1 MKKKYSRVLL
11 KLSGEALSGGEKGI
25 LSDTMLKNVAEK
37 VVLLVKSG
45 IQVSIV
51 IGAGNIWRG
60 ARQNGLSVDRV
71 RGDHMGMLATLI
83 NSLAMQDYI
92 IAAGADA
99 RVMSAVRIQQFCE
112 TYSQYKAIEYLEQ
125 GKVVIL
131 ACGVGYPFFST
142 DTGMMLRAAEL
153 KCDAVLSAKN
163 VDGVYDKDPHKH
175 PDAKKYDT
183 LTFTKVLEDQ
193 LAVMDGTAATL
204 CRDNKLPILV
214 FDLAEPAN
222 IARAVQGENV
232 GTLVYEAAA
241 LTADIKDKE
250 NDL

>member
-1 MKKKYSRVLL
+1 MNGKYSRVLL
-11 KLSGEALSGGEKGI
+11 KLSGEALSGGDKGI
-25 LSDTMLKNVAEK
+25 LSDSMLKSVAEK
-37 VVLLVKSG
+37 VALLVKSG
-45 IQVSIV
+45 VQVSIV

-99 RVMSAVRIQQFCE
+99 RVMSAVQIQQFCE
-112 TYSQYKAIEYLEQ
+112 TYSQYKAMEYLEQ
-125 GKVVIL
+125 GRVVIL

-163 VDGVYDKDPHKH
+163 VDGVYDKDPAKY
-175 PDAKKYDT
+175 PDAKKFDELTYSDMLAMGLKAIDVSAAAIGMENGIKTVLFPLSDPENIILAANGDT
-183 LTFTKVLEDQ
+183 
-193 LAVMDGTAATL
+193 
-204 CRDNKLPILV
+204 I
-214 FDLAEPAN
+214 
-222 IARAVQGENV
+222 
-232 GTLVYEAAA
+232 GTL
-241 LTADIKDKE
+241 LH
-250 NDL
+250 N